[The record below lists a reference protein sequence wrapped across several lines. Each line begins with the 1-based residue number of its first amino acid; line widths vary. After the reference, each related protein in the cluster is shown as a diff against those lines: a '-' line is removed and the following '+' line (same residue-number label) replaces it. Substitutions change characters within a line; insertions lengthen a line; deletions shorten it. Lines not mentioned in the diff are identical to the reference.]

1 MKKFTELTGLAPS
14 LLQAVQAL
22 GYTEMTE
29 IQAGA
34 LPLMLNS
41 QDVLAQAKTGSG
53 KTAAFGLALLAKL
66 QSEQGRL
73 QSLVLCPTRELADQV
88 SKEIRALARFIPNVK
103 VLSLCGGIPLR
114 PQLASLAHEPHIV
127 VGTPGRIQELID
139 KEALKLDALQ
149 SVILDEADRMMD
161 MGFLDAVKAILKKT
175 PNSRSTWLFSATYP
189 EEIRAISKQFQK
201 NPTEVTVE
209 SQHDES
215 VIQQLFY
222 QVEPNDKPEA
232 VIALLMEH
240 QPESCLIFCNTKI
253 DAKGLTDVLWK
264 RGISAIELHGDL
276 EQRDRDET
284 LVQFANG
291 SSRVLVATDVAAR
304 GLDIKA
310 LPMVIAYEL
319 PSDADIHVH
328 RVGRTG
334 RAGETGLALSLV
346 SSREMGRTSKIE
358 EIIGTPIAW
367 TRLPSRGNSLSMP
380 APAMKT
386 LVIDAGRQDKLRPGD
401 VLGALTGVGGL
412 KANQIGKIDVF
423 ATRAYVA
430 IQSAF
435 IDSVMQKLRA
445 GKIKGRN
452 FRVRKL

>member
-1 MKKFTELTGLAPS
+1 MNKFNELSLPAS
-14 LLQAVQAL
+14 LLQAVEAL
-22 GYTEMTE
+22 GYTETTE

-34 LPLMLNS
+34 LPLMLNH

-66 QSEQGRL
+66 QSEQSRL

-149 SVILDEADRMMD
+149 TVILDEADRMMD
-161 MGFLDAVKAILKKT
+161 MGFLDAVNSILKQT
-175 PNSRSTWLFSATYP
+175 PSTRNTWLFSATYP
-189 EEIRAISKQFQK
+189 DEIRAISKQFQK
-201 NPTEVTVE
+201 KPVEMTVTT
-209 SQHDES
+209 HHNDT
-215 VIQQLFY
+215 VIQQQFY
-222 QVEPNDKPEA
+222 QVEPNDKPDA
-232 VIALLMEH
+232 VIALLLEH

-253 DAKGLTDVLWK
+253 DAKGLTDILWK
-264 RGISAIELHGDL
+264 RGVSAIELHGDL

-291 SSRVLVATDVAAR
+291 SRRVLVATDVAAR

-319 PSDADIHVH
+319 SSDADIHVH

-358 EIIGTPIAW
+358 EMIGTKIIW
-367 TRLPSRGNSLSMP
+367 TKLPSRGRSLSMP

-401 VLGALTGVGGL
+401 ILGALTGAAGL
-412 KANQIGKIDVF
+412 KADQIGKIDVF

-430 IQSAF
+430 IASNFLDSAL
-435 IDSVMQKLRA
+435 QKLKA

-452 FRVRKL
+452 FRVRKLA

>member
-14 LLQAVQAL
+14 LLQAVEAL